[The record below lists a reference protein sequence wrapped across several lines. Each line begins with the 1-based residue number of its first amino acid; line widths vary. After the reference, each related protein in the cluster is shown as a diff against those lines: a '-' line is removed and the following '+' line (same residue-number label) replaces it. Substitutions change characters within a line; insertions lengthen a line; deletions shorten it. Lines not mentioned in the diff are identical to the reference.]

1 MATHRL
7 KTWPEYFDA
16 MASGAK
22 TFEVRW
28 DDRGIA
34 VDDTLACQK
43 FDPATGDYV
52 RTNVGTKP
60 EMIRTLWRRVT
71 YVLRGGQFGVEP
83 GYVVLGLTEE
93 TRHISA
99 EDLKRLTV

>member
-1 MATHRL
+1 MPWHRGPRRL
-7 KTWPEYFDA
+7 RFVGMTGVSRWMIP
-16 MASGAK
+16 SHVRSSIQQRVT
-22 TFEVRW
+22 TF
-28 DDRGIA
+28 A
-34 VDDTLACQK
+34 PTLA
-43 FDPATGDYV
+43 
-52 RTNVGTKP
+52 RKP